1 MRHRQRTRMTTSD
14 QNTQVQENKPSDKE
28 LNFRKQEQMFQRMLA
43 EKEAKLAEM
52 QKQLEQSKTA
62 PQDDDDKDDEPYVD
76 HRKLNKT
83 LSKFGQS
90 TQSDIQR
97 AMEAAK
103 TAAKEELKQELW
115 LENNPDFYDVLQHA
129 EKLALKS
136 PKLAESILKM
146 PDTFDRQKLVYQN
159 IKELGIDKP
168 EQKQATI
175 QDKIEANKRSP
186 YYQPT
191 GIGTAPYSSQSDF
204 SQSGQKQAYEKMQQL
219 KKSLRI

>member
-1 MRHRQRTRMTTSD
+1 MSSPD
-14 QNTQVQENKPSDKE
+14 QNTQPQENKPSDKE

-43 EKEAKLAEM
+43 EKEAKLADL
-52 QKQLEQSKTA
+52 QKQIEQSKAA
-62 PQDDDDKDDEPYVD
+62 PQEDEDKDDEPYVD
-76 HRKLNKT
+76 HRKLSKT

-103 TAAKEELKQELW
+103 VAAKEELKQELW

-129 EKLALKS
+129 EKLALRS
-136 PKLAESILKM
+136 PKLAETILKM
-146 PDTFDRQKLVYQN
+146 PDNFDRQKLVYQN

-168 EQKQATI
+168 EQKQPSI

-186 YYQPT
+186 YYQPS

-204 SQSGQKQAYEKMQQL
+204 SESGQKSAYEKMQQL
-219 KKSLRI
+219 KKQLRI